1 MRSLFHAALLCY
13 IATSV
18 FCFKAYA
25 STKDLNIYFVDV
37 EGGQATL
44 IVTPSRQSLLIDT
57 GWPGFNGRDADRI
70 MEVARNSGLQKI
82 NYVLITHYHT
92 DHVGGVPQLLQ
103 RIKVEAFLDHGPNTE
118 NDELAPEGY
127 AAYQN
132 SLGSAKHL
140 VVKPGDRIPIPGI
153 DVEILTSDRAHI
165 TKPVS
170 GDAVPNPYCASE
182 PKAAVDPSE
191 NAASVG
197 VLVTYGRF
205 RFLDLGDLTKQKE
218 LEMVCPVNPI
228 GHVDLFLVSHHGFH
242 LSNSKAL
249 VFALHPRVAVVNNG
263 AQKGNDPIAW
273 QTVHDSPGLE
283 DLWQLHYKADAGADH
298 NVSKSFIANLDKD
311 SEGHF
316 IKVSAQ
322 PSGAFRVLNSRN
334 GYEKL
339 YPSNGPSPGR

>member
-205 RFLDLGDLTKQKE
+205 RFLDLGDLTKEKE
-218 LEMVCPVNPI
+218 LQLVCPVNPI
-228 GHVDLFLVSHHGFH
+228 GHVDLFLVSHHGFSW
-242 LSNSKAL
+242 SNAKAM
-249 VFALHPRVAVVNNG
+249 VYAVNPRVAVMNNG
-263 AQKGNDPIAW
+263 AKKGNDPVAW

-283 DLWQLHYKADAGADH
+283 DLWQLHYKADAGSDH
-298 NVSKSFIANLDKD
+298 NVAKTFIANLDKD
-311 SEGHF
+311 SDGHF

-322 PSGAFRVLNSRN
+322 PTGNFRVLNSRN
-334 GYEKL
+334 RYEKL
-339 YPSNGPSPGR
+339 YRSSAAQPGR